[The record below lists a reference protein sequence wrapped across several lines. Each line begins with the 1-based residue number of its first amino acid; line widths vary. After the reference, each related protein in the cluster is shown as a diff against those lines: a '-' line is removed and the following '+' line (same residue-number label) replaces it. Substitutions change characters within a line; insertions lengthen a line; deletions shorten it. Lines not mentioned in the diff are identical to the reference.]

1 MNLSNN
7 LKPGIVIKRN
17 GVDYLTTNYD
27 ADEGYVSV
35 VCIENTNQRGQTYQ
49 LPVEECCIND
59 ESVIVVNRSTL
70 VWVIDD
76 IDLEMIDA
84 LKDNRDAQLTLSL
97 KQRMKFYLP
106 KTLQAMMN
114 IKEEG
119 VEDGEMG
126 VVFFGE
132 QEALFLAELKSVLE
146 IFDELTITDACETG
160 ASIFAK
166 STQLNIQG
174 FIGVNFNGK

>member
-1 MNLSNN
+1 MDHASK

-17 GVDYLTTNYD
+17 GVEYLTTNYD

-49 LPVEECCIND
+49 LPIEECCIFD
-59 ESVIVVNRSTL
+59 ESVIVVNRSEL
-70 VWVIDD
+70 EWVIDD
-76 IDLEMIDA
+76 IDLEMIEA
-84 LKDNRDAQLTLSL
+84 LEGNRDAQLTLSL
-97 KQRMKFYLP
+97 KQREKFYLP

-119 VEDGEMG
+119 AEDGEMG

-132 QEALFLAELKSVLE
+132 QEELFLAELKTVLE
-146 IFDELTITDACETG
+146 IFDELSITDACETG

>member
-1 MNLSNN
+1 M
-7 LKPGIVIKRN
+7 
-17 GVDYLTTNYD
+17 
-27 ADEGYVSV
+27 
-35 VCIENTNQRGQTYQ
+35 
-49 LPVEECCIND
+49 
-59 ESVIVVNRSTL
+59 VNRSTL

-76 IDLEMIDA
+76 IDLEMLDA
-84 LKDNRDAQLTLSL
+84 LEDNRDAQLTLSL